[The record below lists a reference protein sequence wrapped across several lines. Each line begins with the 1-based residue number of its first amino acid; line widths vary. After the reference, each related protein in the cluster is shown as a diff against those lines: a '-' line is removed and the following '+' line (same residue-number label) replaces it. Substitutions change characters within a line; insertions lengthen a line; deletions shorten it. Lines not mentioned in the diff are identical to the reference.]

1 MRVPSKIAIL
11 ALIALSWALGAPASA
26 KRDSVA
32 PVVTSA
38 DTPACGVENLVAGK
52 KPSASQEI
60 HGNIALITDGAVAAE
75 GAQWDAPVVVT
86 LETGTAFVTYDLGQP
101 RSISA
106 LVLQADAN
114 DTYQVQGSEGSQ
126 SPQGQADPTPPAF
139 KPIVEIQNVVDRG
152 HGLRTR
158 AVEFPP
164 VTVRYLRV
172 GHANGDGFYSISELA
187 AYCKKPAPFPPA
199 FRIVDAPPAQV
210 GGAPPGP
217 AGPRSKH
224 DGGSILILVAAAAA
238 LAWLAYRTVTR

>member
-1 MRVPSKIAIL
+1 MRVPSKIAVL
-11 ALIALSWALGAPASA
+11 TLVGLSWALGAPAA
-26 KRDSVA
+26 ATRDPA
-32 PVVTSA
+32 GPVVGSA
-38 DTPACGVENLVAGK
+38 ATPACGVENLIAGK

-60 HGNIALITDGAVAAE
+60 RGDVALITDGAVAAE

-86 LETGTAFVTYDLGQP
+86 LETGTGFVTYDLGQP

-114 DTYQVQGSEGSQ
+114 DTYQVQGSPG
-126 SPQGQADPTPPAF
+126 PADPAPASF
-139 KPIVEIQNVVDRG
+139 KSIVEIQNVIDRG

-172 GHANGDGFYSISELA
+172 GQANGDGFYSISELA

-199 FRIVDAPPAQV
+199 FRIVDAPQAQV
-210 GGAPPGP
+210 GEAPATP

-224 DGGSILILVAAAAA
+224 DGGSILILVLAAAA

>member
-11 ALIALSWALGAPASA
+11 APIALSWALGAPASA
-26 KRDSVA
+26 KRDSTGPIVK
-32 PVVTSA
+32 SA
-38 DTPACGVENLVAGK
+38 DTPACDVENLIAGK

-60 HGNIALITDGAVAAE
+60 HGNVALITDGAVAAE

-86 LETGTAFVTYDLGQP
+86 LETGTGFVTYDLGQP

-106 LVLQADAN
+106 LLLQADAN
-114 DTYQVQGSEGSQ
+114 DTYQVQGSQ
-126 SPQGQADPTPPAF
+126 SPQSSTDPTPASF

-152 HGLRTR
+152 PGLRTR

-172 GHANGDGFYSISELA
+172 GQANGDGFYSISELA

-199 FRIVDAPPAQV
+199 FRIVEAPLAQV
-210 GGAPPGP
+210 GGAPPAP